1 MHANSHASAKIS
13 YVSVDMSE
21 RISLGEARRTPFG
34 IVSRANTSIQYNHLQ
49 KGEKLSSHRA
59 VKSNL
64 SVGCL

>member
-49 KGEKLSSHRA
+49 KGEK
-59 VKSNL
+59 
-64 SVGCL
+64 